1 MAGESGVIPVAEAPA
16 LRQVP
21 LHLRYFSLLR
31 ANSNF
36 RRLWMAQL
44 VSEIGDWFYSLAV
57 YDLLLGLTWSGQ
69 AVSWAIIIQALPWF
83 LMTPLAGYVAD
94 RFPRRRLMIL
104 SDIARGLVVLGLLLV
119 RRAAD
124 VWLVYA
130 LLGLEVIFASVFEPA
145 RNALLPDIA
154 STEEILPANALSSA
168 TWSFALTSGA
178 ALGGLVTSLLGRPV
192 SFVVNSASFFAS
204 ALLVGSSRVSESHL
218 KPPEG
223 SGEAGRASG
232 GLSSLREGRDYLM
245 RNPRVMVLIL
255 GKTGLGIFG
264 GVFLLLAVFGE
275 RIFSIAGHGALA
287 IFCAHMGGS
296 NIWVM
301 TT

>member
-57 YDLLLGLTWSGQ
+57 YDLLLGLTGSGQ

-104 SDIARGLVVLGLLLV
+104 SDIARGFVVLGLLLV

-124 VWLVYA
+124 VWMVYA
-130 LLGLEVIFASVFEPA
+130 LLGLEVIFASIFETEQGKDH
-145 RNALLPDIA
+145 PD
-154 STEEILPANALSSA
+154 
-168 TWSFALTSGA
+168 
-178 ALGGLVTSLLGRPV
+178 VGRP
-192 SFVVNSASFFAS
+192 
-204 ALLVGSSRVSESHL
+204 SH
-218 KPPEG
+218 EQQI
-223 SGEAGRASG
+223 GR
-232 GLSSLREGRDYLM
+232 
-245 RNPRVMVLIL
+245 
-255 GKTGLGIFG
+255 
-264 GVFLLLAVFGE
+264 
-275 RIFSIAGHGALA
+275 
-287 IFCAHMGGS
+287 
-296 NIWVM
+296 
-301 TT
+301 